1 MWKLLGGVL
10 VGVFLGALA
19 VEVLKRTRPDLLS
32 SVEDRA
38 RDAADALS
46 FAFRDRA
53 SRVRAAVEDE
63 P

>member
-1 MWKLLGGVL
+1 MWKLLGGVI

-19 VEVLKRTRPDLLS
+19 VEVLKRTRPDFLAH
-32 SVEDRA
+32 VEERA

-46 FAFRDRA
+46 FAFRE
-53 SRVRAAVEDE
+53 RAARAREAVDD